1 MDNTDINKSMMVN
14 HPKLELVELT
24 VFLEF
29 RVYGYFVEFGSTG
42 ETWRQKEMQQHL
54 PKTEEGDF
62 MPSYFFLSVPPTA

>member
-1 MDNTDINKSMMVN
+1 MRNYRRHCWTTQRLIGKSMMVN

-42 ETWRQKEMQQHL
+42 GTWRQKEMR
-54 PKTEEGDF
+54 
-62 MPSYFFLSVPPTA
+62 